1 MLRHKLDPP
10 IDQSLRLCLCKQ
22 SISTNRRG
30 CLEDSLHFNK
40 SYATDTNPSVKRT
53 SRQTFRFM
61 RGESGVALRW
71 LSIRSLTYESNIHT
85 YLSIQQEDSTMH
97 LFSSLFVILG
107 SIQIY
112 KDCDINWQQYLPRA

>member
-1 MLRHKLDPP
+1 
-10 IDQSLRLCLCKQ
+10 
-22 SISTNRRG
+22 
-30 CLEDSLHFNK
+30 
-40 SYATDTNPSVKRT
+40 
-53 SRQTFRFM
+53 M
-61 RGESGVALRW
+61 RGENGVALRW

-112 KDCDINWQQYLPRA
+112 KDCDINWQQYLLRA